1 MNTVTRRVILT
12 FPPNLVEDTAIYHL
26 IKDYDLIVNILRA
39 KIIPKEIG
47 RIVLELRG
55 KLDNIKKGLS
65 YVESK
70 GIEVKSLA
78 QDIQLNE
85 DKCVSCGMCLAVC
98 HQKALT
104 LNAVTWKIEFNRDD
118 CVLCEQCVSVCPLKV
133 IQVSF

>member
-1 MNTVTRRVILT
+1 MTVTRRVVLT
-12 FPPNLVEDTAIYHL
+12 FPANLVEDTIIYHL

-55 KLDNIKKGLS
+55 KIENIKKGLS
-65 YVESK
+65 FVESK
-70 GIEVKSLA
+70 GIGVKSLA

-98 HQKALT
+98 HQKALS
-104 LNAVTWKIEFNRDD
+104 LNPVTWKIEFNRDD
-118 CVLCEQCVSVCPLKV
+118 CILCEQCVTVCPLRV
-133 IQVSF
+133 IQVAF